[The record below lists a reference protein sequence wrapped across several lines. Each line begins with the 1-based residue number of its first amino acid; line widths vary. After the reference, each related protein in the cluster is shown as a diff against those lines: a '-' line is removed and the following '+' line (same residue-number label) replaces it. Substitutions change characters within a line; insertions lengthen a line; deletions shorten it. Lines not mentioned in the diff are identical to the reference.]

1 MMASRVKVFTP
12 SPRLSSVARI
22 SELPIL
28 GNRLLQSQ
36 VAQMSVQELKQLLDQ
51 KASNLVLI
59 DVRYKSEFEIARL
72 PGFILIPYP
81 EIQSGKSLAKI
92 KQLLS
97 NKRQDHPGNEPQLIV
112 ICKAG
117 IRSAKALLILKEV
130 GITGTNVTGGI
141 QAWSR
146 QIDSSM
152 AQYSIKEISE
162 FQPILAKQ
170 YSKRQW
176 WLSGCGLA
184 VALGTI
190 AVLSV
195 HRHPNLLRQLIQPNV
210 SLQESSTLPKLSGK

>member
-1 MMASRVKVFTP
+1 MASRVKVFTP
-12 SPRLSSVARI
+12 NPRLGSVARM

-36 VAQMSVQELKQLLDQ
+36 VAQMSVQELKQLLDC

-81 EIQSGKSLAKI
+81 EIHSGKSLAKI
-92 KQLLS
+92 QQLLS
-97 NKRQDHPGNEPQLIV
+97 NKRQAHPGNEPQLIV

-117 IRSAKALLILKEV
+117 IRSAKALLILKEA

-146 QIDSSM
+146 QIDPSM
-152 AQYSIKEISE
+152 RQYSIKEISE

-170 YSKRQW
+170 YSMRQW
-176 WLSGCGLA
+176 WWSGCGLA

-195 HRHPNLLRQLIQPNV
+195 HCHPNLLRQLMQPNV
-210 SLQESSTLPKLSGK
+210 SLQESSTLPKLLGK

>member
-1 MMASRVKVFTP
+1 MMACRVKLFTP
-12 SPRLSSVARI
+12 RPNLGSVARM

-36 VAQMSVQELKQLLDQ
+36 VTQISVQKLKQLLDQ

-59 DVRYKSEFEIARL
+59 DVRYKSEYDIARL
-72 PGFILIPYP
+72 PGSILIPYP
-81 EIQSGKSLAKI
+81 EIQSGESLAKI

-97 NKRQDHPGNEPQLIV
+97 NKRQEHPGNEPQLIV

-117 IRSAKALLILKEV
+117 IRSAKALLLLKEA

-146 QIDSSM
+146 QIDPSM
-152 AQYSIKEISE
+152 AQYSMKEISE

-170 YSKRQW
+170 HSMRQW

-184 VALGTI
+184 VALGTLT
-190 AVLSV
+190 VLSV
-195 HRHPNLLRQLIQPNV
+195 HHHQNLLIQPIQPSI
-210 SLQESSTLPKLSGK
+210 SLEKASTLPRLFGE

>member
-1 MMASRVKVFTP
+1 MMDSRVKVFTSIP
-12 SPRLSSVARI
+12 PLGSVARI

-36 VAQMSVQELKQLLDQ
+36 VAQISVQELKQLLDQ

-72 PGFILIPYP
+72 PGSILIPYP
-81 EIQSGKSLAKI
+81 EIQSGKSLATI

-97 NKRQDHPGNEPQLIV
+97 NTRQAHSGIEPQLIV

-117 IRSAKALLILKEV
+117 IRSAKALLLLKEA

-146 QIDSSM
+146 QIDPLM
-152 AQYSIKEISE
+152 NQYSIKDISE

-170 YSKRQW
+170 YSMRQW
-176 WLSGCGLA
+176 CLSGCGLA

-190 AVLSV
+190 AVLSL
-195 HRHPNLLRQLIQPNV
+195 HRHPNLLKQFIQPNV
-210 SLQESSTLPKLSGK
+210 SLQENSALPRRFGK